1 MIDLQEG
8 VFLKKVITYGTFD
21 MLHQGHLNI
30 LKRAKEL
37 GDYLIVG
44 VTSDDFD
51 SRRGKINVQQS
62 MMERIEGVKETGL
75 ADQIIIEEY
84 EGQKIDDINR
94 FGIDIFAIGS
104 DWQGKFDYLS
114 EFCQVIYLE
123 RTKGISS
130 TKIRTKNN
138 HLRLGL
144 VGNAGRIWKVSN
156 EALVIN
162 GIDIVGT
169 SGNDGCDKR
178 VINLENFSFKDLIDK
193 SDAIFIE
200 SNVRD
205 RFEQVK
211 YSLEHGKH
219 VLCDLPMA
227 IGKRKQQDLFEI
239 AKKNGCVLM
248 SGIKTA
254 YSTAYYRLLLM
265 VKSGEIGD
273 VLSVET
279 TCTSLS
285 EVSKISSYSEN
296 NIWSAMDAW
305 GATALMPIFQI
316 LGTNYIDRTIVTKS
330 IDKYFDLFTKMDFIY
345 ENAVAT
351 AKVGKG
357 IKSEGE
363 MIISGTKGYVYVPA
377 PWWKTEYFE
386 IRYEDLNKKKRFFY
400 ELEGEGFKYELVNF
414 LRAINHGRTIN
425 YTGDNVLKEVSRI
438 YEEFY
443 NRKDVNLI

>member
-1 MIDLQEG
+1 M
-8 VFLKKVITYGTFD
+8 KKVITYGTFD

-30 LKRAKEL
+30 LKRAKAL

-62 MMERIEGVKETGL
+62 MMERVEGVKETGL

-114 EFCQVIYLE
+114 EFCKVVYLE

-130 TKIRTKNN
+130 TKIRSKNN
-138 HLRLGL
+138 HLKLGL
-144 VGNAGRIWKVSN
+144 VGKAKRLWKVAN
-156 EALVIN
+156 EAVSIN

-169 SGNDGCDKR
+169 SDSGCDRRLNKLD
-178 VINLENFSFKDLIDK
+178 NYSFEELIEK
-193 SDAIFIE
+193 VDAVFIE
-200 SNVRD
+200 SDVNNRY
-205 RFEQVK
+205 EQIK
-211 YSLEHGKH
+211 YALKRGKH
-219 VLCDLPMA
+219 VLCDLPMT
-227 IGKRKQQDLFEI
+227 IGRRKQHELLEI
-239 AKKNGCVLM
+239 AKKNDRVLM

-254 YSTAYYRLLLM
+254 YSTAYYRLILM
-265 VKSGEIGD
+265 IKSGEIGK

-279 TCTSLS
+279 TCTSLN
-285 EVSKISSYSEN
+285 EISKINEYQKN
-296 NIWSAMDAW
+296 NVWSAMDSW

-316 LGTNYIDRTIVTKS
+316 LGTDYVDKTIISRS
-330 IDKYFDLFTKMDFIY
+330 IDGYFDLFTKIDFIY
-345 ENAVAT
+345 KDATAT
-351 AKVGKG
+351 AKIGKG
-357 IKSEGE
+357 VKSEGE
-363 MIISGTKGYVYVPA
+363 MIISGTKGYIYVPA
-377 PWWKTEYFE
+377 PWWKTDYFE
-386 IRYEDLNKKKRFFY
+386 IRYEDQNKNKRFFY

-414 LRAINHGRTIN
+414 LRAINHRRTLS
-425 YTGDNVLKEVSRI
+425 YTGNDVLEEISQI

-443 NRKDVNLI
+443 NRKGIIKI

>member
-1 MIDLQEG
+1 M
-8 VFLKKVITYGTFD
+8 KKVITYGTFD

-30 LKRAKEL
+30 LKRAKAL

-62 MMERIEGVKETGL
+62 MMERVEGVKETGL

-94 FGIDIFAIGS
+94 FGVDVFAIGS

-114 EFCQVIYLE
+114 EFCKVVYLE

-130 TKIRTKNN
+130 TKIRSKNN
-138 HLRLGL
+138 HLKLGL
-144 VGNAGRIWKVSN
+144 VGNAKRLWKVSN
-156 EALVIN
+156 EAVSIN

-169 SGNDGCDKR
+169 SGSGCDKR
-178 VINLENFSFKDLIDK
+178 LNKFDNYSFEELIEK
-193 SDAIFIE
+193 IDAVFIE
-200 SNVRD
+200 SDVHSRY
-205 RFEQVK
+205 EQIK
-211 YSLEHGKH
+211 YALECGKH
-219 VLCDLPMA
+219 VLCDLPMT
-227 IGKRKQQDLFEI
+227 IGRRQQHELLEI
-239 AKKNGCVLM
+239 AKKNDCVLM

-265 VKSGEIGD
+265 VKSGEIGN

-285 EVSKISSYSEN
+285 ESSKLSNYSEN

-305 GATALMPIFQI
+305 GATALMPVFQI
-316 LGTNYIDRTIVTKS
+316 LGTDYVENTIISKKIDS
-330 IDKYFDLFTKMDFIY
+330 YFDLFTKMDFVY
-345 ENAVAT
+345 KDAVAT
-351 AKVGKG
+351 AKIGKG
-357 IKSEGE
+357 VKSEGE

-377 PWWKTEYFE
+377 PWWKTDYFE
-386 IRYEDLNKKKRFFY
+386 IRYEDQNRNKRFFY

-414 LRAINHGRTIN
+414 QRAINHGRTIN
-425 YTGDNVLKEVSRI
+425 YTSDKVLEEISKVYDDFYGGNGVKRI
-438 YEEFY
+438 
-443 NRKDVNLI
+443 

>member
-1 MIDLQEG
+1 M
-8 VFLKKVITYGTFD
+8 KKVITYGTFD

-62 MMERIEGVKETGL
+62 MMERVEGVKETGL

-94 FGIDIFAIGS
+94 LGIDVFAIGS
-104 DWQGKFDYLS
+104 DWKGKFDYLS
-114 EFCQVIYLE
+114 EFCQVVYLE

-130 TKIRTKNN
+130 TQVRSQHN

-144 VGNAGRIWKVSN
+144 VGKAKHLWKVAN
-156 EALVIN
+156 EAVAIN

-169 SGNDGCDKR
+169 SGSEHDSRLGELPDY
-178 VINLENFSFKDLIDK
+178 SFNELIEK
-193 SDAIFIE
+193 SDAVFIE
-200 SNVRD
+200 SNVKD
-205 RFEQVK
+205 RYEQI
-211 YSLEHGKH
+211 YYALNHRRH

-227 IGKRKQQDLFEI
+227 IGAEKQRELLKNARKNE
-239 AKKNGCVLM
+239 CVLM
-248 SGIKTA
+248 SGVKTA

-273 VLSVET
+273 VISVET

-285 EVSKISSYSEN
+285 EISKISEHIEN
-296 NIWSAMDAW
+296 NIWSSMDAW
-305 GATALMPIFQI
+305 GATALLPVFQI
-316 LGTNYIDRTIVTKS
+316 LGTNYANRNIVTKLS
-330 IDKYFDLFTKMDFIY
+330 DDHFDIFTKMDFIY

-351 AKVGKG
+351 VKVGKG
-357 IKSEGE
+357 VKSEGE

-377 PWWKTEYFE
+377 PWWKTSYFE
-386 IRYEDLNKKKRFFY
+386 IRYEDQNRNKRFFY
-400 ELEGEGFKYELVNF
+400 ELEGEGFKYEVVNF
-414 LRAINHGRTIN
+414 LRAINHGRVIN
-425 YTGDNVLKEVSRI
+425 YTDDVVLEKISAVYKEFCSRENI
-438 YEEFY
+438 VE
-443 NRKDVNLI
+443 I

>member
-1 MIDLQEG
+1 M
-8 VFLKKVITYGTFD
+8 KKVITYGTFD

-62 MMERIEGVKETGL
+62 MMERVEGVKETGL

-94 FGIDIFAIGS
+94 LGIDVFAIGS
-104 DWQGKFDYLS
+104 DWKGKFDYLS
-114 EFCQVIYLE
+114 EFCQVVYLE

-130 TKIRTKNN
+130 TQVRSQHN

-144 VGNAGRIWKVSN
+144 VGKAKHLWKVAN
-156 EALVIN
+156 EAVAIN

-169 SGNDGCDKR
+169 SGSEHDSRLGELPDY
-178 VINLENFSFKDLIDK
+178 SFNELIEK
-193 SDAIFIE
+193 SDAVFIE
-200 SNVRD
+200 SNVKD
-205 RFEQVK
+205 RYEQI
-211 YSLEHGKH
+211 YYALNHRRH

-227 IGKRKQQDLFEI
+227 IGAEKQRELLKNARKND
-239 AKKNGCVLM
+239 CVLM
-248 SGIKTA
+248 SGVKTA

-273 VLSVET
+273 VISVET
-279 TCTSLS
+279 TCTSLN
-285 EVSKISSYSEN
+285 EISKISEHIEN
-296 NIWSAMDAW
+296 NIWSSMDAW
-305 GATALMPIFQI
+305 GATALLPVFQI
-316 LGTNYIDRTIVTKS
+316 LGTNYANRNIVTKLS
-330 IDKYFDLFTKMDFIY
+330 DDHFDIFTKMDFVY

-351 AKVGKG
+351 VKVGKG
-357 IKSEGE
+357 VKSEGE

-377 PWWKTEYFE
+377 PWWKTSYFE
-386 IRYEDLNKKKRFFY
+386 IRYEDQNRNKRFFY

-414 LRAINHGRTIN
+414 LRAINHGRVIN
-425 YTGDNVLKEVSRI
+425 YTDDVVLEKISAV
-438 YEEFY
+438 YKEFY
-443 NRKDVNLI
+443 SRENIVEI

>member
-1 MIDLQEG
+1 MGDI
-8 VFLKKVITYGTFD
+8 FLKKVITYGTFD

-30 LKRAKEL
+30 LKRAKAL

-62 MMERIEGVKETGL
+62 MMERVEGVKETGL

-114 EFCQVIYLE
+114 EFCKVVYLE

-130 TKIRTKNN
+130 TKIRSKNN
-138 HLRLGL
+138 HLKLGL
-144 VGNAGRIWKVSN
+144 VGKAKRLWKVAN
-156 EALVIN
+156 EAVSIN

-169 SGNDGCDKR
+169 SDSGCDRRLNKLD
-178 VINLENFSFKDLIDK
+178 NYSFEELIEK
-193 SDAIFIE
+193 VDAVFIE
-200 SNVRD
+200 SDVNNRY
-205 RFEQVK
+205 EQIK
-211 YSLEHGKH
+211 YALKRGKH
-219 VLCDLPMA
+219 VLCDLPMT
-227 IGKRKQQDLFEI
+227 IGRRKQHELLEI
-239 AKKNGCVLM
+239 AKKNDRVLM

-254 YSTAYYRLLLM
+254 YSTAYYRLILM
-265 VKSGEIGD
+265 IKSGEIGK

-279 TCTSLS
+279 TCTSLN
-285 EVSKISSYSEN
+285 EISKINEYQKN
-296 NIWSAMDAW
+296 NVWSAMDSW

-316 LGTNYIDRTIVTKS
+316 LGTDYVDKTIISRS
-330 IDKYFDLFTKMDFIY
+330 IDGYFDLFTKIDFIY
-345 ENAVAT
+345 KDATAT
-351 AKVGKG
+351 AKIGKG
-357 IKSEGE
+357 VKSEGE
-363 MIISGTKGYVYVPA
+363 MIISGTKGYIYVPA
-377 PWWKTEYFE
+377 PWWKTDYFE
-386 IRYEDLNKKKRFFY
+386 IRYEDQNKNKRFFY

-414 LRAINHGRTIN
+414 LRAINHRRTLS
-425 YTGDNVLKEVSRI
+425 YTGNDVLEEISQI

-443 NRKDVNLI
+443 NRKGIIKI

>member
-1 MIDLQEG
+1 M
-8 VFLKKVITYGTFD
+8 KKVITYGTFD

-30 LKRAKEL
+30 LKRAKAL

-62 MMERIEGVKETGL
+62 MMERVEGIKETGL

-94 FGIDIFAIGS
+94 FGVDIFAIGS

-114 EFCQVIYLE
+114 EFCKVVYLE

-130 TKIRTKNN
+130 TKIRSKNN
-138 HLRLGL
+138 HLKLGL
-144 VGNAGRIWKVSN
+144 VGKAKRLWKVAN
-156 EALVIN
+156 EAVSIN

-169 SGNDGCDKR
+169 SGSGCDKR
-178 VINLENFSFKDLIDK
+178 LNKLDNYSFEELIEK
-193 SDAIFIE
+193 VDAVFIE
-200 SNVRD
+200 SDVNKRY
-205 RFEQVK
+205 EQIK
-211 YSLEHGKH
+211 YALERGKH
-219 VLCDLPMA
+219 VLCDLPMT
-227 IGKRKQQDLFEI
+227 IGRRQQNELLEI
-239 AKKNGCVLM
+239 AKKNDRVLM

-265 VKSGEIGD
+265 VKSGEIGN

-285 EVSKISSYSEN
+285 ESSKLSNYSEN
-296 NIWSAMDAW
+296 NIWSAMDEW
-305 GATALMPIFQI
+305 GAAVLMPIFQI
-316 LGTNYIDRTIVTKS
+316 LGTDYVDSMIVSKKIDGH
-330 IDKYFDLFTKMDFIY
+330 FDLFTKMDFVY
-345 ENAVAT
+345 KNAVAT
-351 AKVGKG
+351 AKIGKG
-357 IKSEGE
+357 VKSEGE

-377 PWWKTEYFE
+377 PWWKTDYFE
-386 IRYEDLNKKKRFFY
+386 IRYEDQNKNKRFFY

-414 LRAINHGRTIN
+414 QRAINHGRTIN
-425 YTGDNVLKEVSRI
+425 YTSDKVLEEISRVYADFYVGD
-438 YEEFY
+438 
-443 NRKDVNLI
+443 DVIEI

>member
-1 MIDLQEG
+1 M
-8 VFLKKVITYGTFD
+8 KKVITYGTFD

-62 MMERIEGVKETGL
+62 MMERVEGVKETGL

-94 FGIDIFAIGS
+94 LGIDVFAIGS
-104 DWQGKFDYLS
+104 DWKGKFDYLS
-114 EFCQVIYLE
+114 EFCQVVYLE

-130 TKIRTKNN
+130 TQVRSQHN

-144 VGNAGRIWKVSN
+144 VGKAKHLWKVAN
-156 EALVIN
+156 EAVAIN

-169 SGNDGCDKR
+169 SGSEHDSRLGELPDY
-178 VINLENFSFKDLIDK
+178 SFNELIEK
-193 SDAIFIE
+193 SDAVFIE
-200 SNVRD
+200 SNVKD
-205 RFEQVK
+205 RYEQI
-211 YSLEHGKH
+211 YYALNHRRH

-227 IGKRKQQDLFEI
+227 IGAEKQRELLKNARKNE
-239 AKKNGCVLM
+239 CVLM
-248 SGIKTA
+248 SGVKTA

-273 VLSVET
+273 VISVET

-285 EVSKISSYSEN
+285 EISKISEHIEN
-296 NIWSAMDAW
+296 NIWSSMDAW
-305 GATALMPIFQI
+305 GATALLPVFQI
-316 LGTNYIDRTIVTKS
+316 LGTNYANRNIVTKLS
-330 IDKYFDLFTKMDFIY
+330 DDHFDIFTKMDFIY

-351 AKVGKG
+351 VKVGKG
-357 IKSEGE
+357 VKSEGE

-377 PWWKTEYFE
+377 PWWKTSYFE
-386 IRYEDLNKKKRFFY
+386 IRYEDQNRNKRFFY

-414 LRAINHGRTIN
+414 LRAINHGRVIN
-425 YTGDNVLKEVSRI
+425 YTDDVVLEKISAVYKEFCSRENI
-438 YEEFY
+438 VE
-443 NRKDVNLI
+443 I

>member
-1 MIDLQEG
+1 
-8 VFLKKVITYGTFD
+8 
-21 MLHQGHLNI
+21 
-30 LKRAKEL
+30 
-37 GDYLIVG
+37 
-44 VTSDDFD
+44 
-51 SRRGKINVQQS
+51 
-62 MMERIEGVKETGL
+62 
-75 ADQIIIEEY
+75 
-84 EGQKIDDINR
+84 
-94 FGIDIFAIGS
+94 
-104 DWQGKFDYLS
+104 
-114 EFCQVIYLE
+114 
-123 RTKGISS
+123 
-130 TKIRTKNN
+130 
-138 HLRLGL
+138 
-144 VGNAGRIWKVSN
+144 
-156 EALVIN
+156 
-162 GIDIVGT
+162 
-169 SGNDGCDKR
+169 
-178 VINLENFSFKDLIDK
+178 
-193 SDAIFIE
+193 
-200 SNVRD
+200 
-205 RFEQVK
+205 
-211 YSLEHGKH
+211 
-219 VLCDLPMA
+219 
-227 IGKRKQQDLFEI
+227 
-239 AKKNGCVLM
+239 M

>member
-1 MIDLQEG
+1 M
-8 VFLKKVITYGTFD
+8 KKVITYGTFD

-94 FGIDIFAIGS
+94 FGVDVFAIGS

-114 EFCQVIYLE
+114 EFCKVVYLE

-130 TKIRTKNN
+130 TKIRSKNN
-138 HLRLGL
+138 HLKLGL
-144 VGNAGRIWKVSN
+144 VGNAKRLWKVSN
-156 EALVIN
+156 EAVSIN

-169 SGNDGCDKR
+169 SGAGYDRRLKKLDNY
-178 VINLENFSFKDLIDK
+178 SFDQLIEK
-193 SDAIFIE
+193 VDAVFIE
-200 SNVRD
+200 SDVHSRY
-205 RFEQVK
+205 EQIK
-211 YSLEHGKH
+211 YALECGKH
-219 VLCDLPMA
+219 VLCDLPMT
-227 IGKRKQQDLFEI
+227 IGRRQQHELLEI
-239 AKKNGCVLM
+239 AKKNDCVLM
-248 SGIKTA
+248 SGIKMA

-265 VKSGEIGD
+265 VKSGEIGN

-285 EVSKISSYSEN
+285 ESSKLSNYSEN

-305 GATALMPIFQI
+305 GATALMPVFQI
-316 LGTNYIDRTIVTKS
+316 LGTDYVENTIISKKIDS
-330 IDKYFDLFTKMDFIY
+330 YFDLFTKMDFVY
-345 ENAVAT
+345 KDAVAT
-351 AKVGKG
+351 AKIGKG
-357 IKSEGE
+357 VKSEGE

-377 PWWKTEYFE
+377 PWWKTDYFE
-386 IRYEDLNKKKRFFY
+386 IRYEDQNRNKRFFY

-414 LRAINHGRTIN
+414 QRAINHGRTIN
-425 YTGDNVLKEVSRI
+425 YTSDKVLEEISKVYDDFYGGNGVKRI
-438 YEEFY
+438 
-443 NRKDVNLI
+443 

>member
-1 MIDLQEG
+1 M
-8 VFLKKVITYGTFD
+8 KKVITYGTFD

-30 LKRAKEL
+30 LKRAKKL

-62 MMERIEGVKETGL
+62 MMERVEGVKETGL

-84 EGQKIDDINR
+84 EGQKIDDVNR
-94 FGIDIFAIGS
+94 FGVDIFAIGS

-114 EFCQVIYLE
+114 EFCKVVYLE

-130 TKIRTKNN
+130 TKIRSKNN
-138 HLRLGL
+138 HLKLGL
-144 VGNAGRIWKVSN
+144 VGNAKRLWKVSN
-156 EALVIN
+156 EAVSIN

-169 SGNDGCDKR
+169 SGAGYDRRLKKLDNY
-178 VINLENFSFKDLIDK
+178 SFDQLIEK
-193 SDAIFIE
+193 VDAVFIE
-200 SNVRD
+200 SDVHSRY
-205 RFEQVK
+205 EQIK
-211 YSLEHGKH
+211 YALECGKH
-219 VLCDLPMA
+219 VLCDLPMT
-227 IGKRKQQDLFEI
+227 IGRRQQHELLEI
-239 AKKNGCVLM
+239 AKKNDCVLM

-265 VKSGEIGD
+265 VKSGEIGN

-285 EVSKISSYSEN
+285 ESSKLSNYSEN

-305 GATALMPIFQI
+305 GATALMPVFQI
-316 LGTNYIDRTIVTKS
+316 LGTDYVENTIISKKIDS
-330 IDKYFDLFTKMDFIY
+330 YFDLFTKMDFVY
-345 ENAVAT
+345 KDAVAT
-351 AKVGKG
+351 AKIGKG
-357 IKSEGE
+357 VKSEGE

-377 PWWKTEYFE
+377 PWWKTDYFE
-386 IRYEDLNKKKRFFY
+386 IRYEDQNRNKRFFY

-414 LRAINHGRTIN
+414 QRAINHGRTIN
-425 YTGDNVLKEVSRI
+425 YTSDKVLEEISKVYDDFYGGNGVKRI
-438 YEEFY
+438 
-443 NRKDVNLI
+443 

>member
-1 MIDLQEG
+1 M
-8 VFLKKVITYGTFD
+8 KKVITYGTFD

-30 LKRAKEL
+30 LKRAKAL

-62 MMERIEGVKETGL
+62 MMERVEGVKETGL

-94 FGIDIFAIGS
+94 FGVDIFAIGS

-114 EFCQVIYLE
+114 EFCKVVYLE

-130 TKIRTKNN
+130 TQIRSKNN
-138 HLRLGL
+138 HLKLGL
-144 VGNAGRIWKVSN
+144 VGNAKRLWKVAN
-156 EALVIN
+156 EAVSIN

-169 SGNDGCDKR
+169 SGSGCDKR
-178 VINLENFSFKDLIDK
+178 LNKLDNYSFEELIEK
-193 SDAIFIE
+193 VDAVFIE
-200 SNVRD
+200 SDVNNRY
-205 RFEQVK
+205 EQIK
-211 YSLEHGKH
+211 YALERGKH
-219 VLCDLPMA
+219 VLCDLPMT
-227 IGKRKQQDLFEI
+227 IGRRQQHELLKI
-239 AKKNGCVLM
+239 AKKNDRVLM

-265 VKSGEIGD
+265 VKSGEIGN

-285 EVSKISSYSEN
+285 ESSKLSNYSEN

-316 LGTNYIDRTIVTKS
+316 LGTNYVNKTIISKKIDS
-330 IDKYFDLFTKMDFIY
+330 YFDLFTKMDFVY
-345 ENAVAT
+345 KNAVAT

-357 IKSEGE
+357 VKSEGE
-363 MIISGTKGYVYVPA
+363 MIISGTKGYVYVPS
-377 PWWKTEYFE
+377 PWWKTDYFE
-386 IRYEDLNKKKRFFY
+386 IRYEDQNRNKRFFY

-414 LRAINHGRTIN
+414 QRAINHGRTIN
-425 YTGDNVLKEVSRI
+425 YTSDKVLEEISKLYDDFYGGNGVKRI
-438 YEEFY
+438 
-443 NRKDVNLI
+443 

>member
-1 MIDLQEG
+1 M
-8 VFLKKVITYGTFD
+8 KKVITYGTFD

-30 LKRAKEL
+30 LKKAKSL

-44 VTSDDFD
+44 VTGDDFD

-62 MMERIEGVKETGL
+62 MMERVEGVKETGL

-84 EGQKIDDINR
+84 EGQKIDDVNR
-94 FGIDIFAIGS
+94 LGIDIFAIGS
-104 DWQGKFDYLS
+104 DWKGKFDYLS

-138 HLRLGL
+138 HLKLGL
-144 VGNAGRIWKVSN
+144 VGNAGRIWKVSD

-178 VINLENFSFKDLIDK
+178 VGNLENFSFKDLIDK

-205 RFEQVK
+205 RFEQIK

-227 IGKRKQQDLFEI
+227 IGKKKQQDLFEI

-316 LGTNYIDRTIVTKS
+316 LGTDYIDRTIVTKS

>member
-1 MIDLQEG
+1 M
-8 VFLKKVITYGTFD
+8 KKVITYGTFD

-30 LKRAKEL
+30 LKRAKAL

-62 MMERIEGVKETGL
+62 MMERVEGIKETGL

-94 FGIDIFAIGS
+94 FGVDIFAIGS

-114 EFCQVIYLE
+114 EFCKVVYLE

-130 TKIRTKNN
+130 TKIRSKNN
-138 HLRLGL
+138 HLKLGL
-144 VGNAGRIWKVSN
+144 VGKAKRLWKVAN
-156 EALVIN
+156 EAVSIN

-169 SGNDGCDKR
+169 SGSGCDKR
-178 VINLENFSFKDLIDK
+178 LNKLDNYSFEELIEK
-193 SDAIFIE
+193 VDAVFIE
-200 SNVRD
+200 SDVNKRY
-205 RFEQVK
+205 EQIK
-211 YSLEHGKH
+211 YALERGKH
-219 VLCDLPMA
+219 VLCDLPMT
-227 IGKRKQQDLFEI
+227 IGRRQQHELLEI
-239 AKKNGCVLM
+239 AKKNDRVLM

-265 VKSGEIGD
+265 VKSGEIGN

-285 EVSKISSYSEN
+285 ESSKLSNYSEN
-296 NIWSAMDAW
+296 NIWSAMDEW
-305 GATALMPIFQI
+305 GAAVLMPIFQI
-316 LGTNYIDRTIVTKS
+316 LGTDYVDSMIVSKKIDGH
-330 IDKYFDLFTKMDFIY
+330 FDLFTKMDFVY
-345 ENAVAT
+345 KNAVAT
-351 AKVGKG
+351 AKIGKG
-357 IKSEGE
+357 VKAEGE

-377 PWWKTEYFE
+377 PWWKTDYFE
-386 IRYEDLNKKKRFFY
+386 IRYEDQNKNKRFFY

-414 LRAINHGRTIN
+414 QRAINHGRTIN
-425 YTGDNVLKEVSRI
+425 YTSDKVLEEISRVYADFYVGD
-438 YEEFY
+438 
-443 NRKDVNLI
+443 DVIEI

>member
-1 MIDLQEG
+1 MGD

-30 LKRAKEL
+30 LKRAKAL

-62 MMERIEGVKETGL
+62 MIERVEGVKETGL

-114 EFCQVIYLE
+114 EFCKVIYLE

-130 TKIRTKNN
+130 TKIRSKNN
-138 HLRLGL
+138 HLKLGL
-144 VGNAGRIWKVSN
+144 VGKAKRLWKIAN
-156 EALVIN
+156 EAVSIN

-169 SGNDGCDKR
+169 SGSGCDKR
-178 VINLENFSFKDLIDK
+178 LNKLDNYSFEELIEK
-193 SDAIFIE
+193 VDAVFIE
-200 SNVRD
+200 ADVNNRY
-205 RFEQVK
+205 EQIE
-211 YSLEHGKH
+211 YALERGKH
-219 VLCDLPMA
+219 VLCDLPMT
-227 IGKRKQQDLFEI
+227 IGRRQQHELLEI
-239 AKKNGCVLM
+239 AKKNERVLM

-254 YSTAYYRLLLM
+254 YSTAYYRLILM
-265 VKSGEIGD
+265 VKSGEIGK

-279 TCTSLS
+279 TCTSLN
-285 EVSKISSYSEN
+285 EISKINEYQKN
-296 NIWSAMDAW
+296 NVWSAMDSW

-316 LGTNYIDRTIVTKS
+316 LGTDYVDKTIISRS
-330 IDKYFDLFTKMDFIY
+330 IDDYFDLFTKIDFIY
-345 ENAVAT
+345 KDATAT
-351 AKVGKG
+351 AKIGKG
-357 IKSEGE
+357 VKSEGE
-363 MIISGTKGYVYVPA
+363 MIISGTRGYIYVPA
-377 PWWKTEYFE
+377 PWWKTDYFE
-386 IRYEDLNKKKRFFY
+386 IRYEDQNKNKRFFY

-414 LRAINHGRTIN
+414 LRAINHRRTLS
-425 YTGDNVLKEVSRI
+425 YTGNDVLEEISQI

-443 NRKDVNLI
+443 NRKGIIRI

>member
-1 MIDLQEG
+1 M
-8 VFLKKVITYGTFD
+8 KKVITYGTFD

-30 LKRAKEL
+30 LKRAKAL

-62 MMERIEGVKETGL
+62 MMERVEGVKETGL

-94 FGIDIFAIGS
+94 FGVDVFAIGS

-114 EFCQVIYLE
+114 EFCKVVYLE

-130 TKIRTKNN
+130 TKIRSKNN
-138 HLRLGL
+138 HLKLGL
-144 VGNAGRIWKVSN
+144 VGNAKRLWKVSN
-156 EALVIN
+156 EAVSIN

-169 SGNDGCDKR
+169 SGAGYDRRLKKLDNY
-178 VINLENFSFKDLIDK
+178 SFDQLIEK
-193 SDAIFIE
+193 VDAVFIE
-200 SNVRD
+200 SDVHSRY
-205 RFEQVK
+205 EQIK
-211 YSLEHGKH
+211 YALECGKH
-219 VLCDLPMA
+219 VLCDLPMT
-227 IGKRKQQDLFEI
+227 IGRRQQHELLEI
-239 AKKNGCVLM
+239 AKKNDCVLM

-265 VKSGEIGD
+265 VKSGEIGN

-285 EVSKISSYSEN
+285 ESSKLSNYSEN

-305 GATALMPIFQI
+305 GATALMPVFQI
-316 LGTNYIDRTIVTKS
+316 LGTDYVENTIISKKIDS
-330 IDKYFDLFTKMDFIY
+330 YFDLFTKMDFVY
-345 ENAVAT
+345 KDAVAT
-351 AKVGKG
+351 AKIGKG
-357 IKSEGE
+357 VKSKGE

-377 PWWKTEYFE
+377 PWWKTDYFE
-386 IRYEDLNKKKRFFY
+386 IRYEDQNRNKRFFY

-414 LRAINHGRTIN
+414 QRAINHGRTIN
-425 YTGDNVLKEVSRI
+425 YTSDKVLEEISKVYDDFYGGNGVKRI
-438 YEEFY
+438 
-443 NRKDVNLI
+443 

>member
-1 MIDLQEG
+1 M
-8 VFLKKVITYGTFD
+8 KKVITYGTFD

-62 MMERIEGVKETGL
+62 MMERVEGVKETGL

-94 FGIDIFAIGS
+94 LGIDVFAIGS
-104 DWQGKFDYLS
+104 DWKGKFDYLS
-114 EFCQVIYLE
+114 EFCQVVYLE

-130 TKIRTKNN
+130 TQVRSQHN

-144 VGNAGRIWKVSN
+144 VGKAKHLWKVAN
-156 EALVIN
+156 EAVAIN

-169 SGNDGCDKR
+169 SGSEHDSRLGELPDY
-178 VINLENFSFKDLIDK
+178 SFNELIEK
-193 SDAIFIE
+193 SDAVFIE
-200 SNVRD
+200 SNVKD
-205 RFEQVK
+205 RYEQI
-211 YSLEHGKH
+211 YYALNHRRH

-227 IGKRKQQDLFEI
+227 IGAEKQRELLKNARKNE
-239 AKKNGCVLM
+239 CVLM
-248 SGIKTA
+248 SGVKTA

-273 VLSVET
+273 VISVET

-285 EVSKISSYSEN
+285 EISKISEHIEN
-296 NIWSAMDAW
+296 NIWSSMDAW
-305 GATALMPIFQI
+305 GATALLPVFQI
-316 LGTNYIDRTIVTKS
+316 LGTNYANRNIVTKLS
-330 IDKYFDLFTKMDFIY
+330 DDHFDIFTKMDFVY

-351 AKVGKG
+351 VKVGKG
-357 IKSEGE
+357 VKSEGE

-377 PWWKTEYFE
+377 PWWKTSYFE
-386 IRYEDLNKKKRFFY
+386 IRYEDQNRNKRFFY

-414 LRAINHGRTIN
+414 LRAINHGRVIN
-425 YTGDNVLKEVSRI
+425 YTDDVVLEKISAVYKEFCSRENI
-438 YEEFY
+438 VE
-443 NRKDVNLI
+443 I

>member
-1 MIDLQEG
+1 M
-8 VFLKKVITYGTFD
+8 KKVITYGTFD

-30 LKRAKEL
+30 LKRAKAM

-62 MMERIEGVKETGL
+62 MMERVEGVKETGL

-94 FGIDIFAIGS
+94 LGVDVFAIGS
-104 DWQGKFDYLS
+104 DWKGKFDYLS
-114 EFCQVIYLE
+114 EFCQVVYLE

-130 TKIRTKNN
+130 TQVRSQHN

-144 VGNAGRIWKVSN
+144 VGKAKHLWKVAN
-156 EALVIN
+156 EAVAIN

-169 SGNDGCDKR
+169 SGSEHDSRLGELPDY
-178 VINLENFSFKDLIDK
+178 SFNELIEK
-193 SDAIFIE
+193 SDAVFIE
-200 SNVRD
+200 SNVKD
-205 RFEQVK
+205 RYEQIYYALNHK
-211 YSLEHGKH
+211 RH

-227 IGKRKQQDLFEI
+227 IGAEKQRELLKNARKNE
-239 AKKNGCVLM
+239 CVLM
-248 SGIKTA
+248 SGVKTA

-273 VLSVET
+273 VISVET

-285 EVSKISSYSEN
+285 EISKISEHIEN
-296 NIWSAMDAW
+296 NIWSSMDAW
-305 GATALMPIFQI
+305 GATALLPVFQI
-316 LGTNYIDRTIVTKS
+316 LGTNYANRNIVTKLS
-330 IDKYFDLFTKMDFIY
+330 DDHFDIFTKMDFVY

-351 AKVGKG
+351 VKVGKG
-357 IKSEGE
+357 VKSEGE

-377 PWWKTEYFE
+377 PWWKTSYFE
-386 IRYEDLNKKKRFFY
+386 IRYEDQNRNKRFFY

-414 LRAINHGRTIN
+414 LRAINHGRVIN
-425 YTGDNVLKEVSRI
+425 YTDDVVLEKISAVYKEFCSRENI
-438 YEEFY
+438 VE
-443 NRKDVNLI
+443 I

>member
-1 MIDLQEG
+1 M
-8 VFLKKVITYGTFD
+8 KKVITYGTFD

-30 LKRAKEL
+30 LKRAKAL

-62 MMERIEGVKETGL
+62 MMERVEGVKETGL

-114 EFCQVIYLE
+114 EFCKVVYLE

-130 TKIRTKNN
+130 TKIRSKNN
-138 HLRLGL
+138 HLKLGL
-144 VGNAGRIWKVSN
+144 VGKAKRLWKVAN
-156 EALVIN
+156 EAVSIN

-169 SGNDGCDKR
+169 SDSGCDSRLNKLD
-178 VINLENFSFKDLIDK
+178 NYSFEELIEK
-193 SDAIFIE
+193 VDAVFIE
-200 SNVRD
+200 SDVNNRY
-205 RFEQVK
+205 EQIK
-211 YSLEHGKH
+211 YALKRGKH
-219 VLCDLPMA
+219 VLCDLPMT
-227 IGKRKQQDLFEI
+227 IGRRKQHELLEI
-239 AKKNGCVLM
+239 AKKNDRVLM

-254 YSTAYYRLLLM
+254 YSTAYYRLILM
-265 VKSGEIGD
+265 IKSGEIGK

-279 TCTSLS
+279 TCTSLN
-285 EVSKISSYSEN
+285 EISKINEYQKN
-296 NIWSAMDAW
+296 NDWSAMDSW

-316 LGTNYIDRTIVTKS
+316 LGTDYVDKTIISRS
-330 IDKYFDLFTKMDFIY
+330 IDGYFDLFTKIDFIY
-345 ENAVAT
+345 KDATAT
-351 AKVGKG
+351 AKIGKG
-357 IKSEGE
+357 VKSEGE
-363 MIISGTKGYVYVPA
+363 MIISGTKGYIYVPA
-377 PWWKTEYFE
+377 PWWKTDYFE
-386 IRYEDLNKKKRFFY
+386 IRYEDQNKNKRFFY

-414 LRAINHGRTIN
+414 LRAINHRRTLS
-425 YTGDNVLKEVSRI
+425 YTGNDVLEEISQI

-443 NRKDVNLI
+443 NRKGIIKI

>member
-1 MIDLQEG
+1 M
-8 VFLKKVITYGTFD
+8 KKVITYGTFD

-94 FGIDIFAIGS
+94 FGVDIFAIGS

-114 EFCQVIYLE
+114 EFCKVVYLE

-130 TKIRTKNN
+130 TKIRSKNN
-138 HLRLGL
+138 HLKLGL
-144 VGNAGRIWKVSN
+144 VGNAKRLWKVSN
-156 EALVIN
+156 EAVSIN

-169 SGNDGCDKR
+169 SGAGYDRRLKKLDNY
-178 VINLENFSFKDLIDK
+178 SFDQLIEK
-193 SDAIFIE
+193 VDAVFIE
-200 SNVRD
+200 SDVHSRY
-205 RFEQVK
+205 EQIK
-211 YSLEHGKH
+211 YALECGKH
-219 VLCDLPMA
+219 VLCDLPMT
-227 IGKRKQQDLFEI
+227 IGRRQQHELLEI
-239 AKKNGCVLM
+239 AKKNDCVLM

-265 VKSGEIGD
+265 VKSGEIGN

-285 EVSKISSYSEN
+285 ESSKLSNYSEN

-305 GATALMPIFQI
+305 GATALMPVFQI
-316 LGTNYIDRTIVTKS
+316 LGTDYVENTIISKKIDS
-330 IDKYFDLFTKMDFIY
+330 YFDLFTKMDFVY
-345 ENAVAT
+345 KDAVAT
-351 AKVGKG
+351 AKIGKG
-357 IKSEGE
+357 VKSEGE

-377 PWWKTEYFE
+377 PWWKTDYFE
-386 IRYEDLNKKKRFFY
+386 IRYEDQNRNKRFFY

-414 LRAINHGRTIN
+414 QRAINHGRTIN
-425 YTGDNVLKEVSRI
+425 YTSDKVLEEISKVYDDFYGGNGVKRI
-438 YEEFY
+438 
-443 NRKDVNLI
+443 

>member
-1 MIDLQEG
+1 M
-8 VFLKKVITYGTFD
+8 KKVITYGTFD

-30 LKRAKEL
+30 LKRAKKL

-62 MMERIEGVKETGL
+62 MMERVEGVKETGL

-114 EFCQVIYLE
+114 EFCKVVYLE

-130 TKIRTKNN
+130 TQIRSENN
-138 HLRLGL
+138 RLKLGL
-144 VGNAGRIWKVSN
+144 VGKAKRLWKVAN
-156 EALVIN
+156 ETGSIN

-169 SGNDGCDKR
+169 SGSECDRRLNKLD
-178 VINLENFSFKDLIDK
+178 NYSFEELIEK
-193 SDAIFIE
+193 VDAVFIE
-200 SNVRD
+200 SDVKD
-205 RFEQVK
+205 RYEQIK
-211 YSLEHGKH
+211 YALELGKH
-219 VLCDLPMA
+219 VLCDLPMT
-227 IGKRKQQDLFEI
+227 IGRRKQHELLEI
-239 AKKNGCVLM
+239 AKKNDCVLM

-265 VKSGEIGD
+265 IKSGEIGN

-285 EVSKISSYSEN
+285 ESSKLSNYSEN

-305 GATALMPIFQI
+305 GATALMPIFQV
-316 LGTNYIDRTIVTKS
+316 LGTNYVNKTIISKKIDS
-330 IDKYFDLFTKMDFIY
+330 YFDLFTKMDFIY
-345 ENAVAT
+345 KDAVAT
-351 AKVGKG
+351 AKIGKG
-357 IKSEGE
+357 VKSEGE
-363 MIISGTKGYVYVPA
+363 MIISGTKGYAYVPA
-377 PWWKTEYFE
+377 PWWKTDYFE
-386 IRYEDLNKKKRFFY
+386 IRYEDQNRNKRFFY

-414 LRAINHGRTIN
+414 LRAINHGRTLS
-425 YTGDNVLKEVSRI
+425 YTGNDVLEEISQI
-438 YEEFY
+438 YEDFY
-443 NRKDVNLI
+443 GGVDVDNI

>member
-1 MIDLQEG
+1 
-8 VFLKKVITYGTFD
+8 

-30 LKRAKEL
+30 LKRAKAL

-62 MMERIEGVKETGL
+62 MMERVEGVKETGL

-94 FGIDIFAIGS
+94 FGVDIFVIGS

-114 EFCQVIYLE
+114 KFCKVVYLE

-130 TKIRTKNN
+130 TQIRSKNN
-138 HLRLGL
+138 HLKLGL
-144 VGNAGRIWKVSN
+144 VGKAKRLWKVAN
-156 EALVIN
+156 EAGSIN

-169 SGNDGCDKR
+169 NGSGCEKR
-178 VINLENFSFKDLIDK
+178 LNKLDNYSFEELIEK
-193 SDAIFIE
+193 VDAVFIE
-200 SNVRD
+200 SDVKD
-205 RFEQVK
+205 RYEQID
-211 YSLEHGKH
+211 YALNHGRH

-227 IGKRKQQDLFEI
+227 IGANKQRRLLEI
-239 AKKNGCVLM
+239 ARQRGCVLM

-273 VLSVET
+273 VVSVET
-279 TCTSLS
+279 TCTSLDEISKLS
-285 EVSKISSYSEN
+285 EYAAN
-296 NIWSAMDAW
+296 DIWNSMDAW
-305 GATALMPIFQI
+305 GATALLPVFQI
-316 LGTNYIDRTIVTKS
+316 LGTDYVDKTIISRS
-330 IDKYFDLFTKMDFIY
+330 IDGYFDLFTKIDFIY
-345 ENAVAT
+345 KDAT
-351 AKVGKG
+351 ATSKIGKG
-357 IKSEGE
+357 VKSEGE
-363 MIISGTKGYVYVPA
+363 MIIFGTKGYIYVPA
-377 PWWKTEYFE
+377 PWWKTDYFE
-386 IRYEDLNKKKRFFY
+386 IRYEDQNKNKRFFY

-414 LRAINHGRTIN
+414 LRAINHRRTLS
-425 YTGDNVLKEVSRI
+425 YTGNDVLEEISQI

-443 NRKDVNLI
+443 NRKGIIGI

>member
-1 MIDLQEG
+1 M
-8 VFLKKVITYGTFD
+8 KKVITYGTFD

-30 LKRAKEL
+30 LKRAKKL

-62 MMERIEGVKETGL
+62 MMERVEGVKETGL

-114 EFCQVIYLE
+114 EFCKVVYLE

-130 TKIRTKNN
+130 TQIRSENN
-138 HLRLGL
+138 RLKLGL
-144 VGNAGRIWKVSN
+144 VGKAKRLWKVAN
-156 EALVIN
+156 EAGSIN

-169 SGNDGCDKR
+169 SGSECDRRLNKLD
-178 VINLENFSFKDLIDK
+178 NYSFEELIEK
-193 SDAIFIE
+193 VDAVFIE
-200 SNVRD
+200 SDVKD
-205 RFEQVK
+205 RYEQIK
-211 YSLEHGKH
+211 YALELGKH
-219 VLCDLPMA
+219 VLCDLPMT
-227 IGKRKQQDLFEI
+227 IGRRKQHELLEI
-239 AKKNGCVLM
+239 AKKNDCVLM

-265 VKSGEIGD
+265 IKSGEIGN

-285 EVSKISSYSEN
+285 ESSKLSNYSEN

-305 GATALMPIFQI
+305 GATALMPIFQV
-316 LGTNYIDRTIVTKS
+316 LGTNYVNKTIISKKIDS
-330 IDKYFDLFTKMDFIY
+330 YFDLFTKMDFIY
-345 ENAVAT
+345 KDAVAT
-351 AKVGKG
+351 AKIGKG
-357 IKSEGE
+357 VKSEGE
-363 MIISGTKGYVYVPA
+363 MIISGTKGYAYVPA
-377 PWWKTEYFE
+377 PWWKTDYFE
-386 IRYEDLNKKKRFFY
+386 IRYEDQNRNKRFFY

-414 LRAINHGRTIN
+414 LRAINHGRTLS
-425 YTGDNVLKEVSRI
+425 YTGNDVLEEISQI
-438 YEEFY
+438 YEDFY
-443 NRKDVNLI
+443 GGVDVDNI

>member
-62 MMERIEGVKETGL
+62 MMERVEGVKETGL

-114 EFCQVIYLE
+114 EFCKVIYLE

-130 TKIRTKNN
+130 TKIRSKNN
-138 HLRLGL
+138 HLKLGL
-144 VGNAGRIWKVSN
+144 VGKAKRLWKVAN
-156 EALVIN
+156 EAVSIN

-169 SGNDGCDKR
+169 SDSGCDRRLNKLD
-178 VINLENFSFKDLIDK
+178 NYSFEELIEK
-193 SDAIFIE
+193 VDAVFIE
-200 SNVRD
+200 SDVKD
-205 RFEQVK
+205 RYEQIK
-211 YSLEHGKH
+211 YALERGKH
-219 VLCDLPMA
+219 VLCDLPMT
-227 IGKRKQQDLFEI
+227 IGRSQQHELLEI
-239 AKKNGCVLM
+239 AKKNDCVLM

-254 YSTAYYRLLLM
+254 YSTAYYRLVLM
-265 VKSGEIGD
+265 VKSGEIGK

-285 EVSKISSYSEN
+285 ESSKLSNYFEN

-305 GATALMPIFQI
+305 GATALMPIFQV
-316 LGTNYIDRTIVTKS
+316 LGTNYVNKTIISKKIDS
-330 IDKYFDLFTKMDFIY
+330 YFDLFTKMDFIY
-345 ENAVAT
+345 KDAVAT
-351 AKVGKG
+351 AKIGKG
-357 IKSEGE
+357 VKSEGE
-363 MIISGTKGYVYVPA
+363 MIISGTKGYIYVPA
-377 PWWKTEYFE
+377 PWWKTDYFE
-386 IRYEDLNKKKRFFY
+386 IRYEDQNKNKRFFY

-414 LRAINHGRTIN
+414 LRAINHRRTLS
-425 YTGDNVLKEVSRI
+425 YTGNDVLEEISQI

-443 NRKDVNLI
+443 NRKGIIRI